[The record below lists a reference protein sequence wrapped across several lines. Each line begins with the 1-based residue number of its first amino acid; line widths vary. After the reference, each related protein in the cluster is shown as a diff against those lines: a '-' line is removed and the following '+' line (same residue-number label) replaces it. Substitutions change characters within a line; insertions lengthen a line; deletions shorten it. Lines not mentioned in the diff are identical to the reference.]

1 MLKLTKIAVFA
12 LAFGASLASATLA
25 QSGPTI
31 VTPATVA
38 WAAGIGPFTGT
49 QIAVV
54 EGDPSKAGPYTVRV
68 KIPDGG
74 RFAPHSHADVEHV
87 TVISGTLL
95 VGLGDAMDVSKMKAL
110 DAGSYVVIP
119 SGLHHFAM
127 SRGETVLQIHGTG
140 PSTFDMIDR
149 AK

>member
-1 MLKLTKIAVFA
+1 MLKHQMIAA
-12 LAFGASLASATLA
+12 LALALGASLASAALA

-38 WAAGIGPFTGT
+38 WTAGSGPFTGA

-74 RFAPHSHADVEHV
+74 HFDAHSHADVEHV

-95 VGLGDAMDVSKMKAL
+95 VGLGDAMDVAKMKAL
-110 DAGSYVVIP
+110 DAGSYVIIP

-127 SRGETVLQIHGTG
+127 AKGETILQIHGTG
-140 PSTFDMIDR
+140 PSSFDMVGR
-149 AK
+149 VK